1 MGRPYSLDLR
11 DRVVAAVDGG
21 MSCAEAA
28 EHYAVSHS
36 SAIRWVRRARETGS
50 AAARPMGGKRPFAL
64 AEQQD
69 WLLARIAAKPDITLR
84 ALRAELRDR
93 GIAVSYY
100 AVWHIVDRAGL
111 SFKKKPAR
119 QRTGSTGRRTPAR
132 AVAAIPAQG

>member
-36 SAIRWVRRARETGS
+36 SAIRWVRRTRETGS
-50 AAARPMGGKRPFAL
+50 PAARPMGGKRPFAL
-64 AEQQD
+64 AAQQD

-84 ALRAELRDR
+84 ALLAELRER

-100 AVWHIVDRAGL
+100 AVWHIVERAGL

-119 QRTGSTGRRTPAR
+119 QRTGSPGRRTSAR
-132 AVAAIPAQG
+132 AVAAISAQG